1 MTRRRRRRPPLGTA
15 SELLDYTIARIEA
28 VDQRINAV
36 VVRDF
41 DRWPAA
47 STKPCSSRDTEV
59 DIQCRRAPDY
69 RGFPKFKDFVPTEDA
84 LAASRLKQAGAIII
98 GKTNIPIGLREFQS
112 YKTSRCKR
120 GPCQVHGIEQE
131 LRFKRLAKMCGLTKS
146 VLLILEYKETGWDV
160 SALKRG
166 VHALGLIDRHDRIV
180 LTVKKYH
187 WGGEHVGEI
196 DRRTVVVKCAVG
208 HKWLNEPVGV
218 V

>member
-1 MTRRRRRRPPLGTA
+1 MNFWFRTSSAKRPSKKMTLKQQPNARWQFCTA
-15 SELLDYTIARIEA
+15 SNARVLCRE
-28 VDQRINAV
+28 
-36 VVRDF
+36 
-41 DRWPAA
+41 
-47 STKPCSSRDTEV
+47 SRRK
-59 DIQCRRAPDY
+59 RR
-69 RGFPKFKDFVPTEDA
+69 
-84 LAASRLKQAGAIII
+84 
-98 GKTNIPIGLREFQS
+98 
-112 YKTSRCKR
+112 
-120 GPCQVHGIEQE
+120 PCQVHGIEQE

-146 VLLILEYKETGWDV
+146 VLLVLEYKETGRDV

-187 WGGEHVGEI
+187 SGGEPVGEI